1 MLFADPGGKEL
12 AGRLVFYGAGG
23 MGREMVAAARLDPRP
38 KAFLTDTPAQPYPG
52 VEPVE
57 FGDLDWADEICVAV
71 GDPALRK
78 RLAERCSGL
87 RFATVI
93 APTAIVDPTAEL
105 GEGAQ
110 ICDFVMV
117 NSLARIGRHFQAN
130 YYSHVSHD
138 CVIGD
143 FVTFSPRTSCLGTV
157 HVGDG
162 VFVGAGAVIRNGAP
176 GRPLVVGEGAVI
188 GMGAVVTADVP
199 AGARVVGNP
208 AKAR

>member
-1 MLFADPGGKEL
+1 V

-23 MGREMVAAARLDPRP
+23 MGREMVQAARLDPRP
-38 KAFLTDTPAQPYPG
+38 RAFLSDGPADSYAGVTPIA
-52 VEPVE
+52 
-57 FGDLDWADEICVAV
+57 FADLAPEDEICVSV
-71 GDPALRK
+71 GDSSLRK
-78 RLAERCSGL
+78 RLAGRCAGL

-138 CVIGD
+138 CRIGD
-143 FVTFSPRTSCLGTV
+143 FVTLSPRVSCLGNV
-157 HVGDG
+157 HIGDG

-176 GRPLVVGEGAVI
+176 GRPLRIGEGAVI
-188 GMGAVVTADVP
+188 GMGAVVVGDVP
-199 AGARVVGNP
+199 AGATVMGNPARVVG
-208 AKAR
+208 

>member
-1 MLFADPGGKEL
+1 M

-38 KAFLTDTPAQPYPG
+38 KRFLSDTPVDPYPG
-52 VEPVE
+52 VESID
-57 FGDLDWADEICVAV
+57 FAGLDGGDEICVAV

-78 RLAERCSGL
+78 RLAERCTGL
-87 RFATVI
+87 RFATVV
-93 APTAIVDPTAEL
+93 APTAIVDPTVEL

-157 HVGDG
+157 HIGDG

-176 GRPLVVGEGAVI
+176 GRPLTIGAGAVI
-188 GMGAVVTADVP
+188 GMGAVVVGDVP
-199 AGARVVGNP
+199 AGARLLGNP
-208 AKAR
+208 ARPG

>member
-1 MLFADPGGKEL
+1 MLFAAGRRSEL

-23 MGREMVAAARLDPRP
+23 MGREMVAAARLDQRP
-38 KAFLTDTPAQPYPG
+38 KAFVSDSPADPYPG
-52 VEPVE
+52 VEALE
-57 FGDLDWADEICVAV
+57 FGALDGEDEICISV
-71 GDPALRK
+71 GDPALRR

-87 RFATVI
+87 RFATIV

-162 VFVGAGAVIRNGAP
+162 VFVGAGAVIRNGSRD
-176 GRPLVVGEGAVI
+176 RPLTIGEGAVI
-188 GMGAVVTADVP
+188 GMGAVVVADVP
-199 AGARVVGNP
+199 AGACVVGNP
-208 AKAR
+208 ARVR